1 MTQTRD
7 GIDTS
12 PVAAGAAFRPVDH
25 DVRQRATTDL
35 DTTFLV
41 EAGAG
46 TGKTSVLVDRYLACL
61 SGPDAPPISSVVA
74 ITFTE
79 KAAGE
84 LRQRIRGA
92 LEARLAGPDAV
103 SAARAAPER
112 ERLAAA
118 LDGLDDAPIST
129 IHAFAARLL
138 RERPVEA
145 GVDPAFTQLDPVG
158 SELLRERL
166 WRDWLSALLDDD
178 GVGARGAGHD
188 ADGGAGGDVSGAL
201 DGEAAA
207 RHDAAARHEAAIRR
221 DAAALSDSGGAA
233 DPDRPGAGVAALL
246 AEILRAG
253 VSIEQVAGLARL
265 RFAERYAVDD
275 AAPPAAP
282 ELGVAI
288 ATLKV
293 AAAAVADATREC
305 ADDADRLKSGS
316 LGLAGAVA
324 ALPGSDDL
332 HRLGRAL
339 TALAA
344 RAGSFAAR
352 NAGKAANWPGGK
364 DAMLA
369 TRDALRD
376 DLRAA
381 ADDYGAYVAGLALA
395 VAADFSRYASQAQRN
410 AGALDFDDLLG
421 RARDLL
427 SGVHE
432 PDKARVVATRRHFQ
446 RRYRYLL
453 LDEFQ
458 DTDPLQAEIA
468 FLLAEREATA
478 KSWGEGRAA
487 TRQAVPGGRP
497 QTVDLPLS
505 TGRYRHVPR
514 GRRAAQAPGRRG
526 PHPAPELPHGGLG
539 RRLGQRRVRQAI
551 GPDELP
557 GLQPAY
563 SALTPARADGE
574 PGRNVV
580 VVAAPEGAP
589 GAGAEA
595 RAPILADLCRREAD
609 LIAALL
615 TDRERLGWRVHA
627 GKGPHDGWRTAQPGD
642 VAILLPTFTFVGL
655 YEQALRE
662 AGLPYRVDGGRTFFN
677 RREVLD
683 TLAVLQAL
691 DTAADPVAV
700 YSALHG
706 QLFAFSDDDLYE
718 YHAAGGEFDY
728 LGAAAPA
735 GFPDIAAALADLR
748 ALHERRNLR
757 PPAET
762 LDDLVRRTGLLESL
776 ALWADDPDQ
785 AIGNIAELVSL
796 ADEFAQSAEATFHA
810 FVAKTAHDVAAA
822 DTAESPVGEPGAFVR
837 LMTVHKAKGLEFPI
851 VVLAGAMR
859 AARSA
864 SRDPLVDRGARRLD
878 CALTCPSPDP
888 GKPGATVR
896 LQTAGYEPRFALEKQ
911 ALEHERVRLLY
922 VALTRAAD
930 LLVLPVVTADP
941 GAGSLQSLWQA
952 TLPEGVLAAAVASP
966 SAPDDPSGDLPGD
979 APIGLSDEP
988 PGDESGAADGHA
1000 FLRVERWQ
1008 PHEAAELPAPPRPPD
1023 ADPLPLREA
1032 WREERRALLARAS
1045 RASPIFAPSPSNA
1058 SKRPTG
1064 ATASASHR
1072 RSPRRR
1078 RPASRRRPPI
1088 SRPRPPAPR
1097 RRALTLR
1104 QQPAPRRARRVPAQ
1118 AAPTRW
1124 PWAPAVHFVLE
1135 RVDLDDDAGLDGLAA
1150 QAAVQ
1155 ARLSGDAGRVATLAR
1170 ACWRAAP
1177 LRGAARSAHHR
1188 ELAVCARH
1196 GDWLIEG
1203 AIDLIYRDDE
1213 LGGWVVVDYKT
1224 DAHPRPEAVRA
1235 QYGGQAGAY
1244 ALAFEAAGGRPVVAV
1259 RVLLAAL
1266 PDVAG
1271 AATVVDLPVDQALR
1285 DLVESRLCEGAAV
1298 TS

>member
-1 MTQTRD
+1 VTEIRD
-7 GIDTS
+7 SLGTTAL
-12 PVAAGAAFRPVDH
+12 PVADAVAFRPVDD

-61 SGPDAPPISSVVA
+61 SGPDAPPITSVVA

-92 LEARLAGPDAV
+92 LEARLAGGDPAG
-103 SAARAAPER
+103 APLAPSGR
-112 ERLAAA
+112 DRLAAA

-145 GVDPAFTQLDPVG
+145 GVDPAFTQLDQVG

-178 GVGARGAGHD
+178 QAAGA
-188 ADGGAGGDVSGAL
+188 SGAERPETGL
-201 DGEAAA
+201 DTDHGTGPD
-207 RHDAAARHEAAIRR
+207 HDTGPVDIGPDR
-221 DAAALSDSGGAA
+221 AA
-233 DPDRPGAGVAALL
+233 DPDKPGVGIAALL

-253 VSIEQVAGLARL
+253 VSIEQVARLAGV
-265 RFAERYAVDD
+265 RFAERYAVDG
-275 AAPPAAP
+275 AAPSAAP
-282 ELGVAI
+282 ALGAAI
-288 ATLKV
+288 AALKV
-293 AAAAVADATREC
+293 AAAAVAEATREC
-305 ADDADRLKSGS
+305 ADDADRLKCGS

-324 ALPGSDDL
+324 ALPGDGDL
-332 HRLGRAL
+332 HELGRAL
-339 TALAA
+339 TALAG
-344 RAGSFAAR
+344 RAGSLTAR
-352 NAGKAANWPGGK
+352 NAGKGANWPGGK

-369 TRDALRD
+369 ARDALRD

-381 ADDYGAYVAGLALA
+381 ADAYGAYVVGLALA
-395 VAADFSRYASQAQRN
+395 VAADFSCYASQAQGN

-421 RARDLL
+421 RARNLL

-468 FLLAEREATA
+468 FLLAEREPTA
-478 KSWGEGRAA
+478 KSWRDVELR
-487 TRQAVPGGRP
+487 PGKLFLVGDP
-497 QTVDLPLS
+497 KQS
-505 TGRYRHVPR
+505 IYRF
-514 GRRAAQAPGRRG
+514 RRADIGMYDEVKGLLTSQGGEVLKLRQNFRTVASVVGWVNGAFG
-526 PHPAPELPHGGLG
+526 EL
-539 RRLGQRRVRQAI
+539 I
-551 GPDELP
+551 GPNELL

-580 VVAAPEGAP
+580 VVAAPTEGAP
-589 GAGAEA
+589 DAGGKV
-595 RAPILADLCRREAD
+595 RPPTPADLCRREAD

-615 TDRERLGWRVHA
+615 TDMDRLGWKVHA
-627 GKGPHDGWRTAQPGD
+627 GKHPHGIWRTAQPGD
-642 VAILLPTFTFVGL
+642 VAILMPTFTFVGF

-718 YHAAGGEFDY
+718 FHAAGGIFDY
-728 LGAAAPA
+728 LGAAPPA
-735 GFPDIAAALADLR
+735 GFSQIAAALADLR

-810 FVAKTAHDVAAA
+810 FVAKTAHDVSAA

-864 SRDPLVDRGARRLD
+864 SRDPLVDRVARRLD
-878 CALTCPSPDP
+878 CALTCPSLDP
-888 GKPGATVR
+888 GKPGATAR

-930 LLVLPVVTADP
+930 LLVLPVVTAEP

-952 TLPEGVLAAAVASP
+952 TLPEGVIAAAVASP
-966 SAPDDPSGDLPGD
+966 GSGEPDDAPGG
-979 APIGLSDEP
+979 PFDET
-988 PGDESGAADGHA
+988 GAAAGDS
-1000 FLRVERWQ
+1000 FLRVERWL
-1008 PHEAAELPAPPRPPD
+1008 PHEVAARPAPTVAPD

-1032 WREERRALLARAS
+1032 WRKERGALLARAS
-1045 RASPIFAPSPSNA
+1045 RAAPIFAPSSLERLEAPDWSDGASLAPSA
-1058 SKRPTG
+1058 APPAAAAAPAPTPADLAP
-1064 ATASASHR
+1064 ATADLAS
-1072 RSPRRR
+1072 
-1078 RPASRRRPPI
+1078 PP
-1088 SRPRPPAPR
+1088 
-1097 RRALTLR
+1097 L
-1104 QQPAPRRARRVPAQ
+1104 
-1118 AAPTRW
+1118 AAPAGLASGAVGPGRGRAHALALGT
-1124 PWAPAVHFVLE
+1124 AVHLVLE
-1135 RVDLDDDAGLDGLAA
+1135 RVALEDDGELDGLAV

-1155 ARLSGDAGRVATLAR
+1155 AGVPGDADRVATLAR
-1170 ACWRAAP
+1170 ACWRAEP

-1188 ELAVCARH
+1188 ELPVCACH
-1196 GDWLIEG
+1196 GDVLIEG

-1224 DAHPRPEAVRA
+1224 DAQPRPDAVRA

-1244 ALAFEAAGGRPVVAV
+1244 ALAFEAAGGGPVVAV

-1266 PDVAG
+1266 PDAAG

-1285 DLVESRLCEGAAV
+1285 DLVELRLLDAAGRAE
-1298 TS
+1298 

>member
-178 GVGARGAGHD
+178 RAGARAAGHD
-188 ADGGAGGDVSGAL
+188 ADGAGGDVSGAL

-381 ADDYGAYVAGLALA
+381 ADDYGAYVVGLALA

-427 SGVHE
+427 SGVRE

-478 KSWGEGRAA
+478 KSWGEVEL
-487 TRQAVPGGRP
+487 QPGKLFLVGDP
-497 QTVDLPLS
+497 KQS
-505 TGRYRHVPR
+505 IYRF
-514 GRRAAQAPGRRG
+514 RRADIAMYHEVGELLRRQG
-526 PHPAPELPHGGLG
+526 GEVLTLRQNFRTVASVVGWVNGAFDEL
-539 RRLGQRRVRQAI
+539 I

-642 VAILLPTFTFVGL
+642 VAILLPTFTFVGF

-810 FVAKTAHDVAAA
+810 FVAKTAHDVSAA

-966 SAPDDPSGDLPGD
+966 SAPDDLPGD
-979 APIGLSDEP
+979 ASMGLSDEP

-1045 RASPIFAPSPSNA
+1045 RAAPIFAPSSLERLEAPDWGDGVGLA
-1058 SKRPTG
+1058 PTV
-1064 ATASASHR
+1064 ALA
-1072 RSPRRR
+1072 
-1078 RPASRRRPPI
+1078 PAAGLAA
-1088 SRPRPPAPR
+1088 PPADL
-1097 RRALTLR
+1097 AAQATG
-1104 QQPAPRRARRVPAQ
+1104 PAPTSAHLAAAAG
-1118 AAPTRW
+1118 AAPGAAGPGSGRAHALALGT
-1124 PWAPAVHFVLE
+1124 AVHFVLE

-1150 QAAVQ
+1150 QAAAQ
-1155 ARLSGDAGRVATLAR
+1155 AHLSDDAGRVATLAR

-1224 DAHPRPEAVRA
+1224 DARPRPEAVRA

-1244 ALAFEAAGGRPVVAV
+1244 ALAFEAAGGGPVVAV

-1266 PDVAG
+1266 PDAAG

-1285 DLVESRLCEGAAV
+1285 DLVESRLREGAAV